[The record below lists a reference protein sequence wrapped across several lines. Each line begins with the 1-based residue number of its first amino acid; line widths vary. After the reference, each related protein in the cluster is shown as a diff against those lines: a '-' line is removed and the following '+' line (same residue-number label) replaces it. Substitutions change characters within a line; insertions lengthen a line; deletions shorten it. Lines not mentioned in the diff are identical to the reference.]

1 MFIHR
6 TPLLTVLCLRPKVSK
21 SKHDVVIVG
30 GGVIGL
36 CCGWYLSKAGY
47 RVTIVDRD
55 PSRKSACS
63 DENAGMVVP
72 SHFIPLAAPGVISQ
86 GLKWM
91 LNPKSPFYMKPRLDA
106 ALWSWCWKFFRHAN
120 STHVEN
126 SKHLLSAISLESR
139 RLFVELAEELDFE
152 LTKNGLMMLCQTEEG
167 LEEEVKVA
175 IMAKEVGVEAEVCDA
190 KRVGELDPD
199 IQMDVTGGVWFSQD
213 CHLDP
218 LVFLEKLR
226 EAIRSRGGVFLDAE
240 CTSFAQRNGRI
251 ASIETRTGE
260 FLEAEHVIIA
270 GGAWTPDLTRQL
282 DLPIPMQG
290 GKGYSLTLKKP
301 AELPRLCS
309 LLKEARVAVTPMG
322 GKLRVGGT
330 MEICGTNLSVSR
342 KRVQGIIESFCRFF
356 PAFKPTD
363 FEDIEPWSGLRP
375 CTPDGLPC
383 IGPVPGLQNVTIA
396 TGHSMLGL
404 SLGPITG
411 QIVAKM
417 VDPTS
422 PGLDIDLSRLSP
434 DRF

>member
-1 MFIHR
+1 M
-6 TPLLTVLCLRPKVSK
+6 SK

-36 CCGWYLSKAGY
+36 CCGWYLSAAG
-47 RVTIVDRD
+47 RKVTILHRD
-55 PSRKSACS
+55 PSRKEACS

-91 LNPKSPFYMKPRLDA
+91 LNPKSPFYMKPRLDP

-120 STHVEN
+120 SKHVEN
-126 SKHLLSAISLESR
+126 SKHLLSSISLESR

-152 LTKNGLMMLCQTEEG
+152 LTTNGLMMLCKTEEG
-167 LEEEVKVA
+167 LEEEAKVA
-175 IMAKEVGVEAEVCDA
+175 AMAKEVGVEAEVCDA

-199 IQMDVTGGVWFSQD
+199 IQMGVAGGVWFSQD

-218 LVFLEKLR
+218 LVFLGKLR
-226 EAIRSRGGVFLDAE
+226 EGIRSRGGVFLDAE

-330 MEICGTNLSVSR
+330 MEICGTDLSVNQTR
-342 KRVQGIIESFCRFF
+342 LQGVIEGFCEFF
-356 PAFKPTD
+356 PAFTPGD
-363 FEDIEPWSGLRP
+363 FTGLDAWSGLRP

-404 SLGPITG
+404 SLGPVTG

-417 VDPTS
+417 VDQTS

>member
-1 MFIHR
+1 M
-6 TPLLTVLCLRPKVSK
+6 SK

-36 CCGWYLSKAGY
+36 CCGWYLSAAG
-47 RVTIVDRD
+47 RKVTILHRD
-55 PSRKSACS
+55 PSRKEACS

-91 LNPKSPFYMKPRLDA
+91 LNPKSPFYMKPRLDP

-120 STHVEN
+120 SKHVEN
-126 SKHLLSAISLESR
+126 SKHLLSTISLESR

-152 LTKNGLMMLCQTEEG
+152 LTTNGLMMLCKTEEG
-167 LEEEVKVA
+167 LEEEAKVA
-175 IMAKEVGVEAEVCDA
+175 AMAKEVGVEAEVCDA

-199 IQMDVTGGVWFSQD
+199 IQMGVAGGVWFSQD

-226 EAIRSRGGVFLDAE
+226 EGIRSRGGVFLDAE

-330 MEICGTNLSVSR
+330 MEICGTDLSVNQTR
-342 KRVQGIIESFCRFF
+342 LQGVIEGFCDFF
-356 PAFKPTD
+356 PAFTPGD
-363 FEDIEPWSGLRP
+363 FTGLDAWSGLRP

-404 SLGPITG
+404 SLGPVTG

-417 VDPTS
+417 VDQTS